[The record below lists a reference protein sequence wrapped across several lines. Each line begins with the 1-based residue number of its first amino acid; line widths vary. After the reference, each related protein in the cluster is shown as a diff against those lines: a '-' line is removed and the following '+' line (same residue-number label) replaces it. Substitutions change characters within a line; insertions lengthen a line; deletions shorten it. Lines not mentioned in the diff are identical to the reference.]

1 MRGHSSQTVVS
12 SRHRRKFGTSWL
24 PSLMSGIVAGSLRI
38 LELGFLLRFSSPRL
52 VHFLDMTLTVVPG
65 AH

>member
-12 SRHRRKFGTSWL
+12 SQHRRKFGTSWL
-24 PSLMSGIVAGSLRI
+24 PSLMSGKVAGSLRV
-38 LELGFLLRFSSPRL
+38 LGLGFLLRFSLPRF
-52 VHFLDMTLTVVPG
+52 VHFLDTTLTVVPG